1 MFETFIVMVG
11 GSIVF
16 IGYMEYHFR
25 QVPVKTEA
33 YLKEAR
39 RKNNDV
45 KRVEE
50 LESQIIEG
58 FNRLIK

>member
-25 QVPVKTEA
+25 QVPVKTEE

-45 KRVEE
+45 
-50 LESQIIEG
+50 
-58 FNRLIK
+58 NRLNKG